1 MELRIAVKIEPF
13 NGLISTSQLY
23 RVLGQKDCFWFIFWR
38 VAIYSKILFC
48 SSFLKKRKGGLS
60 VVGKG
65 FTSLEAALGP
75 QFCVKWPCGRMR
87 SCGHGLGGA
96 IIGSFRGVLSTIP
109 AHDLGP
115 TVIKE
120 VLKRA
125 TVAPTVYLWMNIKG
139 QIWARFGPR
148 LWAESCGTSQCGCSY
163 PLLCSSMELPNGLW
177 VRPLQPSQSR

>member
-87 SCGHGLGGA
+87 SCGHSLGGA

-125 TVAPTVYLWMNIKG
+125 TVAP
-139 QIWARFGPR
+139 
-148 LWAESCGTSQCGCSY
+148 E
-163 PLLCSSMELPNGLW
+163 
-177 VRPLQPSQSR
+177 